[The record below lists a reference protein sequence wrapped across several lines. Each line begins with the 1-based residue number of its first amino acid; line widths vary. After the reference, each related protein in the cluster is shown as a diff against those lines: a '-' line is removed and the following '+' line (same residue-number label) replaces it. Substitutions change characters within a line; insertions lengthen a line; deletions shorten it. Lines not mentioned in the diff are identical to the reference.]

1 MYVEVVSALCEERII
16 WREDGVPLIRSK
28 ENPNGYY

>member
-1 MYVEVVSALCEERII
+1 MDAVAALCEERIA

-28 ENPNGYY
+28 ENRDEYL